1 MFVAVELILLLWC
14 VHTNMRTNMRR
25 GQQQGKERLSIVS
38 YSLLDLLQ
46 PRLPCTGGQ
55 ISPAFT
61 FLVVSL
67 LPLCWSEAED
77 VVLQWAETVG
87 SVSVG
92 AVPVGLS

>member
-1 MFVAVELILLLWC
+1 
-14 VHTNMRTNMRR
+14 MRR
-25 GQQQGKERLSIVS
+25 GQQQGKERLTIGS

-46 PRLPCTGGQ
+46 PHLQCTGGQ
-55 ISPAFT
+55 ISSTFT

-67 LPLCWSEAED
+67 LHRCWSEAED

-92 AVPVGLS
+92 AVPVGFS

>member
-1 MFVAVELILLLWC
+1 
-14 VHTNMRTNMRR
+14 MRR
-25 GQQQGKERLSIVS
+25 GQQQGKERLTIGS

-46 PRLPCTGGQ
+46 PLQCTGGQ
-55 ISPAFT
+55 ISSTFT

-67 LPLCWSEAED
+67 LHRCWSEAED

-92 AVPVGLS
+92 AVPVGFS